1 MYSSSDPGG
10 KCVSQ
15 GSLLWPRLKNKVSLV
30 WDLEP
35 FSSCKFQNKSGLKK
49 WPFALNKKKKKRKKK
64 NVSDK
69 KKGGERKWESEE
81 GSIMGEICDVLKDD
95 LKSNIPIALEA
106 KH

>member
-1 MYSSSDPGG
+1 MAFCA
-10 KCVSQ
+10 KQ
-15 GSLLWPRLKNKVSLV
+15 
-30 WDLEP
+30 
-35 FSSCKFQNKSGLKK
+35 
-49 WPFALNKKKKKRKKK
+49 KKKKRKKK

-106 KH
+106 KHWLVFSLLLIYSIVELRLNS

>member
-10 KCVSQ
+10 KCISQ

-35 FSSCKFQNKSGLKK
+35 FSPCKFQNKSGLKK
-49 WPFALNKKKKKRKKK
+49 WALELRVGG
-64 NVSDK
+64 VSDK
-69 KKGGERKWESEE
+69 KRWRKKMVGGVAGEE
-81 GSIMGEICDVLKDD
+81 HHGEICDVLKDV
-95 LKSNIPIALEA
+95 LKSNIPTALEA